1 MPAVSYKDIP
11 VYLSTSQSVSLDGTF
26 TPLLAQN
33 ISVQLTN
40 KLRPNRTLTSSQST
54 QFERYGIDGAMDASI
69 SVAFY
74 VETSGLGAKYCL
86 ETLTGNTSGSLI
98 IGGVPFNNCFLNS
111 ATVNIQPFTPVIINA
126 DFICYNV
133 AVTGATW
140 ARQRNG
146 NLRTITEIPNVS
158 NYTQKIV
165 YGHSVS
171 LINGTGL
178 SETTRDAITYSISCG
193 RTPRYTLGGIN
204 ADTVFLDS
212 LEKDISIKS
221 TNITQF
227 INYTGYDD
235 AISIG
240 LKDET
245 GKNALSSDIQFSA
258 ARILGQS
265 LSASE
270 GDTLVAEIKAKEVV
284 L

>member
-1 MPAVSYKDIP
+1 MPAISHQNVP
-11 VYLSTSQSVSLDGTF
+11 VYLSTGGAFTPILAQSVS
-26 TPLLAQN
+26 
-33 ISVQLTN
+33 IQLTN
-40 KLRPNRTLTSSQST
+40 KLKPNRTLTSSQST
-54 QFERYGIDGAMDASI
+54 QFETYGIDGPMDASI
-69 SVAFY
+69 SLAFY
-74 VETSGLGAKYCL
+74 AETSGSGAKYCL
-86 ETLTGNTSGSLI
+86 ETLTGNTSGNLL
-98 IGGVPFNNCFLNS
+98 IGGVPFNGSYLNS

-133 AVTGATW
+133 TVTGATW

-146 NLRTITEIPNVS
+146 NLRTVTEIPNVS

-171 LINGTGL
+171 LISGTGL
-178 SETTRDAITYSISCG
+178 SESTRDSISYSVSCG
-193 RTPRYTLGGIN
+193 RTPRYTIGSIN
-204 ADTVFLDS
+204 TDRVFLDT
-212 LEKDISIKS
+212 LEKEISIKS

-240 LKDET
+240 LRDET
-245 GKNALSSDIQFSA
+245 GMNALSSDINFSA

-270 GDTLVAEIKAKEVV
+270 GDTLVAEIKAKEVI

>member
-1 MPAVSYKDIP
+1 MPAVSYKDVP
-11 VYLSTSQSVSLDGTF
+11 VYLSTGGSYTPVLAQSVSI
-26 TPLLAQN
+26 QY
-33 ISVQLTN
+33 QN
-40 KLRPNRTLTSSQST
+40 KLKPNRTLTSSQST
-54 QFERYGIDGAMDASI
+54 QFDRYGIDSAMDASI
-69 SVAFY
+69 SLAFY
-74 VETSGLGAKYCL
+74 AETSGSGAKYCL
-86 ETLTGNTSGSLI
+86 ETLTGNTSGNLL
-98 IGGVPFNNCFLNS
+98 IGGVPFSGCYLNS
-111 ATVNIQPFTPVIINA
+111 TTVNIQPFTPVIINA
-126 DFICYNV
+126 DFICHNP
-133 AVTGATW
+133 TTESTW
-140 ARQRNG
+140 ARDSSN

-171 LINGTGL
+171 LVSGNNL
-178 SETTRDAITYSISCG
+178 SETTKDAITYSVSCG
-193 RTPRYTLGGIN
+193 RTPRYTLGRIN
-204 ADTVFLDS
+204 ADLMFLDT

-221 TNITQF
+221 TNITKF

-258 ARILGQS
+258 ARIIAQS
-265 LSASE
+265 MSIQE